1 MSDGLLTPTSDC
13 EGVARSV
20 AHLRVSCAMIEFGK
34 LTTESVGVQGIG
46 LNDCKGG
53 TILRSIYSSRVWHCD
68 CF

>member
-1 MSDGLLTPTSDC
+1 MSDGLFAPAHNRV
-13 EGVARSV
+13 GVSREV

-46 LNDCKGG
+46 LNDCKCA
-53 TILRSIYSSRVWHCD
+53 TIVHALTKSVVWHSD